1 MSVLSPDDARSL
13 SIVLVAAAAEEYARD
28 TRQKDLPRR
37 SMHPELL
44 PRFHGEDPEDLSKTR
59 PMEGAHMTGVHPF
72 VIDWSA
78 AMVLGLGAV
87 CAVGLIQEIIILVR
101 RRRSQ

>member
-1 MSVLSPDDARSL
+1 
-13 SIVLVAAAAEEYARD
+13 
-28 TRQKDLPRR
+28 
-37 SMHPELL
+37 
-44 PRFHGEDPEDLSKTR
+44 
-59 PMEGAHMTGVHPF
+59 MTGAHPF